1 MGYLEIAQL
10 LLKHGVDVNIR
21 NDDGK
26 TPLFAAA
33 INSHDMI
40 FKWLLANKADPK
52 IEAQDGTTPLFWAEI
67 NENFSHNETLRILKE
82 ESILNY

>member
-1 MGYLEIAQL
+1 
-10 LLKHGVDVNIR
+10 
-21 NDDGK
+21 
-26 TPLFAAA
+26 
-33 INSHDMI
+33 MI